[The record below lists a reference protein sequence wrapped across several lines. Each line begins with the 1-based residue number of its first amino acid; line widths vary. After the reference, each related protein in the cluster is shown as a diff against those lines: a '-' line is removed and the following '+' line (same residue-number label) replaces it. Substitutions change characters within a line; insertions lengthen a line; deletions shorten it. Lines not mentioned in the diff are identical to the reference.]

1 MLRMDDAPGLV
12 GLDDVRAAARR
23 LDGVAVRTP
32 LIPAAWAG
40 GDLWLKPEG
49 LQATG
54 AFKLRGAFNAV
65 ALLDDDARRRGVV
78 THSSGNHAQ
87 ALAWA
92 AREQGIAA
100 TVVMPDAAAPVKVA
114 ATRALGAEV
123 VMVPPPE
130 RDSRVRELVAERG
143 LTFVSPFDDARVIAG
158 GGTVGLEIA
167 ADRPDADA
175 VLVPVGGGGLISG
188 IGVAVKALAPA
199 TRVVGVE
206 PELAADARDSLARGE
221 RVAWDPADTYR
232 TIADGVRLPVIG
244 ELTWEHIR
252 RHVDEIVTVPEDAIL
267 AAMRLLAVRG
277 RVVAEPTGALTTA
290 AFLAEPARFGR
301 AVAVVSG
308 GNADPAL
315 LASVLTSSG
324 A

>member
-1 MLRMDDAPGLV
+1 MTQNGLV
-12 GLDDVRAAARR
+12 TLDDVRAAAGR

-32 LIPAAWAG
+32 LIAAPWAG
-40 GDLWLKPEG
+40 GELWLKPEG

-65 ALLDDDARRRGVV
+65 ALLDDGARSRGVV

-92 AREQGIAA
+92 ARAQGISA
-100 TVVMPDAAAPVKVA
+100 TVVMPDAAAPVKVE

-158 GGTVGLEIA
+158 QGTVGLEIA
-167 ADRPDADA
+167 ADRPDAA
-175 VLVPVGGGGLISG
+175 TVLVPVGGGGLISG
-188 IGVAVKALAPA
+188 IGVAVKALAPGI
-199 TRVVGVE
+199 RVVGVE

-252 RHVDEIVTVPEDAIL
+252 RHVDEIVTVPEEAIL

-277 RVVAEPTGALTTA
+277 RIVSEPTGALTTA

-301 AVAVVSG
+301 TVAVVSG

-315 LASVLTSSG
+315 LARVLTSSG

>member
-1 MLRMDDAPGLV
+1 MDDAPGLV

-32 LIPAAWAG
+32 LIPAAWSG

-65 ALLDDDARRRGVV
+65 ALLDDDARKRGVV

-167 ADRPDADA
+167 ADRPDAGT

-188 IGVAVKALAPA
+188 IGVAVKALAPG

-232 TIADGVRLPVIG
+232 TIADGVRLPVVG

-267 AAMRLLAVRG
+267 AAMRLLALRG

-308 GNADPAL
+308 GNADPAQ
-315 LASVLTSSG
+315 LARVLTSPG